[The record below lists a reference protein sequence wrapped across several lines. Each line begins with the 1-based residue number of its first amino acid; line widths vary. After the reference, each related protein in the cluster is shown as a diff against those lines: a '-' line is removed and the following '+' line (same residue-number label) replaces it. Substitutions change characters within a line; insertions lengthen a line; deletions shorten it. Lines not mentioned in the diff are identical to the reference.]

1 MKKTFITLCILLS
14 LIAILTGVSCK
25 AEKESAS
32 LRIEMRSSRRTVKP
46 DDEAMEIYGYKVIT
60 ISPDGKESDPYYT
73 YYSYINLDGL
83 SVGKWKIKVYGFN
96 SARKDLSYGEGE
108 ISLIAGK
115 NTIAISLDELIGNG
129 DLKLT
134 LKWDENVI
142 KNVKTVHTVF
152 KSQSGNEIVLSPSTP
167 SDGESTIYHTNL
179 AAGSYTLQAELID
192 SDGNKLHGLATAI
205 RITNETVTEE
215 TLEFVSS
222 SEETESGAEITISD
236 KTSTPVEVSIVG
248 VESLI
253 EADKVF
259 TAAISVPSGSSVKE
273 KDLNTVWYLDG
284 IEVGNGNSYTFKAGV
299 SEGSHRI
306 DVVTSTGEEGSLGSQ
321 SFSFRA
327 AASTKEGDLYQ
338 KITLSPSSKSELV
351 LGGDTVMHFLPNNY
365 LLMANNKMNIMQMVK
380 LTASS
385 YTIEASYSYNE
396 IGIGEYD
403 VADFATT
410 GNQNESYYSV
420 IVLCNSASTCKAVHL
435 MVSTTQITFNDEET
449 SFDSSGGV
457 NKACRFV
464 KIIEGDGVFIAQI
477 ENIGKTRMG
486 YIAFNFRPNSGNMIN
501 RDGRYINSPTLE
513 FGYSGFKDMASLPS
527 TGRFISISGQRG
539 KVGEAHYNDSYDY
552 AGFSEYFMWESWE
565 DYIKYYNDN
574 KTKDE
579 FRDGISCGFLDS
591 TGTYAFILSSEKI
604 VYYRK
609 AASSADGYE
618 EYLEEA
624 ISDESVGTI
633 EMCIDT
639 KYGYKIDNSSRKLI
653 TLTPTLNEE
662 SVYTLVEGNSIAL
675 DSDTYNSIEISRDG
689 KWLAIFNSTDCSQ
702 IVIVKASR

>member
-1 MKKTFITLCILLS
+1 MKKSFIALCILLS
-14 LIAILTGVSCK
+14 LIAVVTGVSCK
-25 AEKESAS
+25 AEAESAS
-32 LRIEMRSSRRTVKP
+32 LRIEMKNSRRTVKP
-46 DDEAMEIYGYKVIT
+46 SEEDMEIYGYKVIT
-60 ISPDGKESDPYYT
+60 VSPDGKESDPYYT

-115 NTIAISLDELIGNG
+115 NTIAISLDELVGNG
-129 DLKLT
+129 DLKLK

-142 KNVKTVHTVF
+142 KNVSSIHTVF
-152 KSQSGNEIVLSPSTP
+152 KSQSGNEIILTPSTP
-167 SDGESTIYHTNL
+167 SGGECIIYHTNL
-179 AAGSYTLQAELID
+179 PSGSYTLQAELTD
-192 SDGNKLHGLATAI
+192 SEGNKLHGLATAI

-215 TLEFVSS
+215 TLEFVAST
-222 SEETESGAEITISD
+222 EETGDAEITISN
-236 KTSTPVEVSIVG
+236 KTATPVEVSIVG

-259 TAAISVPSGSSVKE
+259 TASISVPADSAVKE

-284 IEVGNGNSYTFKAGV
+284 VEVGRGNSYTFKGGV

-306 DVVTSTGEEGSLGSQ
+306 DVVTSTGEAGSLGSQ

-338 KITLSPSSKSELV
+338 KITLSPSSSSELV
-351 LGGDTVMHFLPNNY
+351 LGGNAVMHFLPNNY
-365 LLMANNKMNIMQMVK
+365 LLIANNKNNLMQLVK
-380 LTASS
+380 MTSSS
-385 YTIEASYSYNE
+385 YSVVASYSYNE
-396 IGIGEYD
+396 VGIGEYD
-403 VADFATT
+403 VSDFATT
-410 GNQNESYYSV
+410 GNANESYYSV
-420 IVLCNSASTCKAVHL
+420 IVLCNSSSSCKAVHL

-449 SFDSSGGV
+449 SFDSSGGA

-464 KIIEGDGVFIAQI
+464 KIVEGDGVFIAQI

-486 YIAFNFRPNSGNMIN
+486 YVAFNFRPNSGNMIN
-501 RDGRYINSPTLE
+501 RDGRYITEPTLE
-513 FGYSGFKDMASLPS
+513 FGYSGFKDMTTLPG

-552 AGFSEYFMWESWE
+552 AGFSEYFMWVSWN
-565 DYIKYYNDN
+565 DYITYYNDN

-579 FRDGISCGFLDS
+579 FRDGISCGFLES

-604 VYYRK
+604 VYYKK
-609 AASSADGYE
+609 AASSANGYE
-618 EYLEEA
+618 QYKEES
-624 ISDESVGTI
+624 IEEESVGTI
-633 EMCIDT
+633 EMCVDT
-639 KYGYKIDNSSRKLI
+639 KYGYKLDNRNKKLV

-662 SVYTLVEGNSIAL
+662 SYYTLVEGNSISI
-675 DSDTYNSIEISRDG
+675 DSDLYNSIEISKDG

>member
-1 MKKTFITLCILLS
+1 MKKSFITLCIILS
-14 LIAILTGVSCK
+14 VMTVLIEVGCK

-32 LRIEMRSSRRTVKP
+32 LRVEMRSSRRTVKP
-46 DDEAMEIYGYKVIT
+46 TDEAMEIYGYKVIT
-60 ISPDGKESDPYYT
+60 VSPEGKESDPYYT

-115 NTIAISLDELIGNG
+115 NTIAISLDELVGSG

-142 KNVKTVHTVF
+142 KNVKNIHTVF
-152 KSQSGNEIVLSPSTP
+152 KSQSGNEIILSPSTP
-167 SDGESTIYHTNL
+167 AGGECTIYHTSL
-179 AAGSYTLQAELID
+179 KAGSYTLQAELID
-192 SDGNKLHGLATAI
+192 TDGNKLHGLATAI

-215 TLEFVSS
+215 TLHFVSS
-222 SEETESGAEITISD
+222 EEESAEAGITISD
-236 KTSTPVEVSIVG
+236 KTATPVEVSIVG

-259 TAAISVPSGSSVKE
+259 TVAISVPSDSKITE

-284 IEVGNGNSYTFKAGV
+284 IEIGKGNSYTFKSGV

-306 DVVTSTGEEGSLGSQ
+306 DVVTSTGEAGSLGSQ

-327 AASTKEGDLYQ
+327 ALSTKEGDLYQ
-338 KITLSPSSKSELV
+338 KITLSASSNSELV
-351 LGGDTVMHFLPNNY
+351 LGGNAVMHFLPNNY
-365 LLMANNKMNIMQMVK
+365 LLIANNKSNIIQLVK
-380 LTASS
+380 MTASS
-385 YTIEASYSYNE
+385 YLVVASYSYSE
-396 IGIGEYD
+396 AGIGEYD

-410 GNQNESYYSV
+410 GNANESYYSV
-420 IVLCNSASTCKAVHL
+420 IVLCNSASSCKAVNL
-435 MVSTTQITFNDEET
+435 MVSTTQVTFNDEET
-449 SFDSSGGV
+449 SFDSSGGA

-464 KIIEGDGVFIAQI
+464 KIVEGDNVFIAQI

-513 FGYSGFKDMASLPS
+513 FGYSGFKDMAALPS

-552 AGFSEYFMWESWE
+552 AGFSEYFMWVSWD
-565 DYIKYYNDN
+565 DYVKYYNDN

-579 FRDGISCGFLDS
+579 FRDGISCGFLES
-591 TGTYAFILSSEKI
+591 TGTYAFVLSSEKI
-604 VYYRK
+604 VYYKK
-609 AASSADGYE
+609 ASSSADGYE
-618 EYLEEA
+618 MYREDTIADER
-624 ISDESVGTI
+624 ISTI
-633 EMCIDT
+633 EMCRDT
-639 KYGYKIDNSSRKLI
+639 KYGYMLDRTERKLI
-653 TLTPTLNEE
+653 TLTPRPNEDGFYVLEKGNAIEIE
-662 SVYTLVEGNSIAL
+662 SDLY
-675 DSDTYNSIEISRDG
+675 DSIEISSDG
-689 KWLAIFNSTDCSQ
+689 KWLAIFNSADCSQ